1 VNRELILI
9 NSALDSHAEWLG
21 DQLAREQ
28 YSQLFV
34 EHISVKKIVRSLGG
48 TALKSIDSA
57 LLYDAVSDALT
68 IHDSAGLVL
77 VSNYP
82 QHSIPIHEVKEQI
95 DDIYE
100 LAGFDDR
107 TIAGLIIPDS
117 PKTDSVL
124 QILSENRVPLTV
136 PDAEKILLQH
146 QQGFDPMVIEF
157 LYRGLPTRFVDMS
170 NEDEEVIYDAVQC
183 VMQLI
188 RPGGPVDN
196 RTS

>member
-1 VNRELILI
+1 MNRELILI

-21 DQLAREQ
+21 NQLAHEQ

-48 TALKSIDSA
+48 TALKSIDNA
-57 LLYDAVSDALT
+57 RLYDAVSDALT
-68 IHDSAGLVL
+68 MHDSAGLVL
-77 VSNYP
+77 ISNYP
-82 QHSIPIHEVKEQI
+82 QHSMPIHEVKEQI

-100 LAGFDDR
+100 LAGFDNR

-117 PKTDSVL
+117 PKTDSIL
-124 QILSENRVPLTV
+124 QILSEHRVPLTV

-146 QQGFDPMVIEF
+146 QQGFDPMVIEL
-157 LYRGLPTRFVDMS
+157 LYRGLPTHFVDMS
-170 NEDEEVIYDAVQC
+170 NDDDEVIYDGVQC

-188 RPGGPVDN
+188 QPTGPAD
-196 RTS
+196 RQAS